1 MLSLLLNALSTV
13 FTRISLSAD
22 VPYRTGSITPIAAT
36 GIDRTAETLA
46 KPDGAAVLILLV
58 LAGWAVRKTEP
69 SNDAGLVLLRLNDS
83 PEVGAAQ
90 QIVGRERR
98 ERVSQPDSS
107 GDA

>member
-36 GIDRTAETLA
+36 GIDRSLETLDE
-46 KPDGAAVLILLV
+46 PGGAAMLILLL

-69 SNDAGLVLLRLNDS
+69 GNDAGLVLLRLNDS

-90 QIVGRERR
+90 QIVAREPR
-98 ERVSQPDSS
+98 
-107 GDA
+107 